1 MLDAEAVTSPQ
12 IRAKDQVKLGNM
24 YVRRVSFGPTE
35 EWILLGSE
43 VDVIRWEFT
52 AGIGSYYMELD
63 MLPLTSFTTN
73 DELNY
78 SYTGPQRS

>member
-43 VDVIRWEFT
+43 VDVIR
-52 AGIGSYYMELD
+52 
-63 MLPLTSFTTN
+63 
-73 DELNY
+73 
-78 SYTGPQRS
+78 